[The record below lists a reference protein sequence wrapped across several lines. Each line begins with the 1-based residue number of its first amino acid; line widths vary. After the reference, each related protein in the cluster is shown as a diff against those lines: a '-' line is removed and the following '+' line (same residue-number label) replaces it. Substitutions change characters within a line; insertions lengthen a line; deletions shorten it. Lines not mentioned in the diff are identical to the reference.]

1 MVLTLKFIPYSSPNN
16 ETVTNPMAVINGEKE
31 LKREKINKI
40 KTKPSKEGRNVMY
53 SKIAR

>member
-1 MVLTLKFIPYSSPNN
+1 
-16 ETVTNPMAVINGEKE
+16 MAVINGEKE